1 MIQKI
6 KAVIFDMDGSLVD
19 SMWIWKQIDIEYL
32 SRYGYDSSDKA
43 IAEFQANIEGM
54 SFSETA
60 EYVRTHFNIP
70 RTKEEMMDDWN
81 TMAWDKYEKEVFLK
95 PGAYEFLLDCKNRNI
110 KLGIAS
116 SNSRELVD
124 NVIKARNLEGIF
136 QVIKTG
142 SDGLP
147 GKPEPDMYLAASREL
162 EIEPKD
168 CLVFEDIPKGI
179 IAAKRAGMRV
189 CAVEDVYSAHQIDE
203 KKKLADYY
211 IEDYYGIFN

>member
-32 SRYGYDSSDKA
+32 SHYGYDSSDKA

-70 RTKEEMMDDWN
+70 RSKEEMMNDWN
-81 TMAWDKYEKEVFLK
+81 EMAWDKYEKEVFLK
-95 PGAYEFLLDCKNRNI
+95 PGAYEFLLECQKRNI

-124 NVIKARNLEGIF
+124 NVIKARGLEGLF
-136 QVIKTG
+136 QVIITG

-147 GKPEPDMYLAASREL
+147 GKPEPDMYLAAALALAVDVKE
-162 EIEPKD
+162 

-179 IAAKRAGMRV
+179 MAAKRAGMQV
-189 CAVEDVYSAHQIDE
+189 CAVEDVYSVHQIEE